1 MIAPK
6 TSYRRAPLSR
16 RMLLLTLSLSAIG
29 VGLGLSALPVLA
41 ETKGPTE
48 VPVEELM
55 KPGPMG
61 EIALGKPDAKV
72 TIVEY
77 ASMTCGHCAHFT
89 KESGRS
95 SRRSTST
102 PARSYYIFREFPL
115 DNLAAA
121 ASMLARCAGGDKT
134 MPLIEVMFEKQKEWA
149 FGEGNPVPKLFEFA
163 KQAGFTQESFDK
175 CLTDQKLLDNITSG
189 RTRAADVFGVN
200 ATPTFFINGKKL
212 DGAPTME
219 AFDKM
224 IGRSSGPMRRL
235 QPGRCAG
242 RPRRGRHTGSRR
254 IEQVTVNPARP
265 RRAARGRGPR
275 RMRRSRPIGDRR
287 PDDGGRG
294 AGPEQGRGAH
304 DAGRQAARESRRGR
318 L

>member
-1 MIAPK
+1 MIAWK
-6 TSYRRAPLSR
+6 TSSRWAPLSR
-16 RMLLLTLSLSAIG
+16 RALLLTLGLSAIG
-29 VGLGLSALPVLA
+29 VGIGLSALPASA

-61 EIALGKPDAKV
+61 EITLGPPDAKV
-72 TIVEY
+72 TVVEY
-77 ASMTCGHCAHFT
+77 ASMTCSHCAHFT
-89 KESGRS
+89 VDVWPEFKKKYIDSGKVH
-95 SRRSTST
+95 
-102 PARSYYIFREFPL
+102 YVFREFPL

-121 ASMLARCAGGDKT
+121 AAMLARCTGGDKT
-134 MPLIEVMFEKQKEWA
+134 MPLIEMLFEKQKDWA

-212 DGAPTME
+212 DGAPTIE

-224 IGRSSGPMRRL
+224 IGPILGPDAPHAD
-235 QPGRCAG
+235 QGPNPTPAAPGQA
-242 RPRRGRHTGSRR
+242 TGS
-254 IEQVTVNPARP
+254 
-265 RRAARGRGPR
+265 
-275 RMRRSRPIGDRR
+275 
-287 PDDGGRG
+287 
-294 AGPEQGRGAH
+294 AGPDNGQG
-304 DAGRQAARESRRGR
+304 SSK
-318 L
+318 